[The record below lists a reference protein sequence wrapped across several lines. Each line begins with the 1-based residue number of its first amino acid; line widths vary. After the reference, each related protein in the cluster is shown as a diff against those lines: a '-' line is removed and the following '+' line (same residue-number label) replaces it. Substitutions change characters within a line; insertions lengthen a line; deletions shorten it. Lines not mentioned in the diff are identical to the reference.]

1 MVDVDLLALA
11 VKLQDAAT
19 AYVKAKRYGGVGHIH
34 EAWRT
39 LERCS
44 DAYEAALPEWAREK
58 A

>member
-1 MVDVDLLALA
+1 MDVDLLALS

-19 AYVKAKRYGGVGHIH
+19 AYVKAKRTSRSVI
-34 EAWRT
+34 AIQASWRT